1 MLATL
6 YRKLLP
12 YSLRKGI
19 YDFFLG
25 KAVFF
30 VRNFNVIAKSKRAY
44 WFGSLIAKNDENSAY
59 SFMGKH
65 GLTSYPYAYSL
76 EYRKLEIRVERDAAQ
91 NLPFVI
97 HNSRRLYFPE
107 FYTTEKVQKDYR
119 ALLIEQD
126 IRSAHRY
133 VRSYNELRGR
143 TLLDVGAAE
152 AIFSLDTID
161 LTKRVILFECLE
173 HWQKPLQA
181 TFAKWADKVTFVKKY
196 VGDRSEGDFVTID
209 EFLSGEEKQ
218 DLFIKM
224 DIEGAERMALE
235 GAKKTLATGKNIQ
248 LAICTYHRKGDPEYM
263 ESLMKRLGYSTEFS
277 EGLMYWGKKLSK
289 GVIRCKN

>member
-12 YSLRKGI
+12 YSLRKSI
-19 YDFFLG
+19 YDSFLG
-25 KAVFF
+25 GAVFF
-30 VRNFNVIAKSKRAY
+30 VRNFSVIARSKLIY
-44 WFGSLIAKNDENSAY
+44 WFGALMPKSDERSAY

-65 GLTSYPYAYSL
+65 GLTSYPYPYSL
-76 EYRKLEIRVERDAAQ
+76 EYKEREIHVERDDAQ
-91 NLPFVI
+91 NLPFVV
-97 HNSRRLYFPE
+97 HNNRRLYFPE
-107 FYTTEKVQKDYR
+107 FYSVEKVQKDYR

-133 VRSYNELRGR
+133 VRAYNELQGR

-152 AIFSLDTID
+152 GIFSLDTID
-161 LTKRVILFECLE
+161 LTRRVILFECLE
-173 HWQKPLQA
+173 YWQKPLQA
-181 TFAKWADKVTFVKKY
+181 TFAKWAHKVTFVKKY

-209 EFLSGEEKQ
+209 DFLSGEEKQ

-235 GAKKTLATGKNIQ
+235 GAKKTLMTGRNIQ

-263 ESLMKRLGYSTEFS
+263 ANLMKNFGYSVEFS